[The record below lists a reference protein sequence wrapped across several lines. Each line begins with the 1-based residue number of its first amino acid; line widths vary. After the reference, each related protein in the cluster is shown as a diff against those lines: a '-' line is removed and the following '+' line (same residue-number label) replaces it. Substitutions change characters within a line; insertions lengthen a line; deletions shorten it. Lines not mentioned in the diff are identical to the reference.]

1 MKEYALFLEAG
12 FVPVNEDLVKEADFY
27 KRLFEDILLQVV
39 NLSCGRISKNV
50 LNSGEIITPYTLE
63 TENKTH
69 QFTNIPINYDITNKE
84 QLLITSNCNRPD
96 TNLSYTV
103 QTLNRQA
110 LNAVNQLIVFKQKFL
125 NDILSC
131 KTFTMN
137 YPLLIDHILR
147 EANLYRSYIIA
158 LENGQD
164 IEKQDIRDVE
174 IFWN

>member
-1 MKEYALFLEAG
+1 MQIKKVLYLE
-12 FVPVNEDLVKEADFY
+12 KRFY
-27 KRLFEDILLQVV
+27 IMEKWQR
-39 NLSCGRISKNV
+39 
-50 LNSGEIITPYTLE
+50 
-63 TENKTH
+63 
-69 QFTNIPINYDITNKE
+69 E
-84 QLLITSNCNRPD
+84 QLDEAIKERGT
-96 TNLSYTV
+96 
-103 QTLNRQA
+103 
-110 LNAVNQLIVFKQKFL
+110 KFL